1 MNSQTLITR
10 CFGSVCRV
18 NARIDRFCIAWETR
32 ATPLARCYAWL
43 FTLLILGFG
52 LYVYFAI
59 DLAQESW
66 LSAWRG
72 YWMAYGQLPKNAE
85 VQFYAAYPELKA
97 DPMLAITRNGLLLTV
112 GYLLGWVLLVR
123 SRRVFVALQ
132 SPASCE
138 SG

>member
-1 MNSQTLITR
+1 MRRASRL
-10 CFGSVCRV
+10 
-18 NARIDRFCIAWETR
+18 NARIDRFCIAWDTR
-32 ATPLARCYAWL
+32 ATTLARCYAWL

-66 LSAWRG
+66 LSAWCG
-72 YWMAYGQLPKNAE
+72 YWMAYGQLPENAE

-97 DPMLAITRNGLLLTV
+97 DPMLAITRNGVLMAA

-123 SRRVFVALQ
+123 SRRVFGPTLRQ
-132 SPASCE
+132 ASSE
-138 SG
+138 GA